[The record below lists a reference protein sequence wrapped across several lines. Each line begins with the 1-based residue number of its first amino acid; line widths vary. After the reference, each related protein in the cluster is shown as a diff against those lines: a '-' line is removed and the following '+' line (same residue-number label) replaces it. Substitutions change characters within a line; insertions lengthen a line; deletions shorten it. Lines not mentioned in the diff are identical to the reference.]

1 MESVYMSTD
10 QSTPNSENA
19 AGELSDD
26 VVESV
31 KVQENDGTYHASIP
45 KDVARD
51 LGIEKGDR
59 VVYTGQRGERTLRL
73 QKSSAAIFSD
83 D

>member
-1 MESVYMSTD
+1 MSTD
-10 QSTPNSENA
+10 QSSANTESS

-31 KVQENDGTYHASIP
+31 KVQENDGTYRASIP

-51 LGIEKGDR
+51 LGIEKGDQ
-59 VVYTGQRGERTLRL
+59 VVFSGREGDSKLRF
-73 QKSSAAIFSD
+73 QKASAALFQEE
-83 D
+83 